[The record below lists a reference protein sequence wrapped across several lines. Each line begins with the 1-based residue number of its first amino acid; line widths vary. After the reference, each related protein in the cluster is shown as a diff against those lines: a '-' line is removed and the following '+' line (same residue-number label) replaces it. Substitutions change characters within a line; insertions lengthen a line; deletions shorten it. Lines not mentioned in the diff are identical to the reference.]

1 MKAQEIR
8 ERTLEEVRNDL
19 VAAEENLR
27 TLKLQLV
34 TSQLDKTSMISQ
46 TKRGIARLRTVLREH
61 EMGIRSLGT
70 PSQTK

>member
-8 ERTLEEVRNDL
+8 ERTLEEVSNDL

-34 TSQLDKTSMISQ
+34 TSQLDKTSMIRQ

-61 EMGIRSLGT
+61 EKGIRSLGT
-70 PSQTK
+70 PAQAK